1 MPGIRWV
8 PGNHLEVKMIVPK
21 QLRKITT
28 GQIFSYTE
36 ALAKRKDMIPHWPH
50 NVDPNVPSSGL
61 GTEAAKDIAF
71 KEAFGQAEKEIQSLQ
86 AYISTLED
94 EKKQLLDEN
103 QKLLSIVNNAPQ
115 KETQDVPMADR
126 QAIIN
131 EAVRSILNDKN
142 KHDITTT
149 GLPRIEAIEAVSGLS
164 DVTASE
170 REIAM
175 ER

>member
-1 MPGIRWV
+1 
-8 PGNHLEVKMIVPK
+8 MIVPK

-86 AYISTLED
+86 AYISKLED

-103 QKLLSIVNNAPQ
+103 QKLLAIVNDKPLPP
-115 KETQDVPMADR
+115 EEVPPNGPKSDR
-126 QAIIN
+126 QTIIN

-142 KHDITTT
+142 EHDMTTT

-175 ER
+175 EK